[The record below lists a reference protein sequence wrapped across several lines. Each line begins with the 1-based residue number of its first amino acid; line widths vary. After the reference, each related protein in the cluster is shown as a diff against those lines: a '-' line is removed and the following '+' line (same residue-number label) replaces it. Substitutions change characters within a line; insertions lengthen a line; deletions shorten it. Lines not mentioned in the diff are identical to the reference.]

1 MSCEFVS
8 CEVCLL
14 LNSREER
21 DFYVAK
27 CCAADMSRK
36 AFAEHLRKSFP
47 SQKELYDKMLLSWYK
62 VTGEGCTKPRWR
74 PPKQQKGLKALYYRL
89 LNSQEARKAYVQSL
103 GGMTREEF
111 VVHLSY
117 FFPSP
122 HHKVLREKM
131 VCSWCAAREMRLW

>member
-27 CCAADMSRK
+27 CCASDMSRK

-62 VTGEGCTKPRWR
+62 VTGEGCTRPRST
-74 PPKQQKGLKALYYRL
+74 PPKQQKGLNALSYQL
-89 LNSQEARKAYVQSL
+89 LNSAAARKAYVQSL
-103 GGMTREEF
+103 GGMTKEEF
-111 VVHLSY
+111 VVHIGY

-122 HHKVLREKM
+122 DQKVLRERM
-131 VCSWCAAREMRLW
+131 VSSWFATREMSFW